1 MVRILG
7 FHCLRAWVLTLVREL
22 KSYKP
27 DNKRK
32 KLKVLKN
39 CNILLNVILRKCN
52 LDSIL
57 ERETILRGLTDF
69 RNIQILLSHFM
80 RKYML
85 LTLKV

>member
-22 KSYKP
+22 KSHKP
-27 DNKRK
+27 DNKK
-32 KLKVLKN
+32 KKFESFEN
-39 CNILLNVILRKCN
+39 FNILLNVIRRKCN

-69 RNIQILLSHFM
+69 GNIQILLSHFF
-80 RKYML
+80 RQYML